1 MSHFKA
7 TMHQI
12 RFRLGL
18 RGPSDLL
25 AVFLGPS
32 PYFEGEGR
40 TGRGKEGE
48 KGERQGRG
56 QEREAEGKVDKPIPQ
71 FTFLA
76 VPLPL
81 ICFFFSFFVRPLWSN
96 LCHRLPSV
104 FSLLSLVHVLWL
116 NGTYYQKTV

>member
-1 MSHFKA
+1 
-7 TMHQI
+7 MHQI

-81 ICFFFSFFVRPLWSN
+81 ICFFFHFLSDRYGRTYVTGFRLSS
-96 LCHRLPSV
+96 LCCP
-104 FSLLSLVHVLWL
+104 WCMYC
-116 NGTYYQKTV
+116 G